1 MVEDSRRRH
10 WDTVY
15 SGGPTEE
22 RGWYEPAPSTL
33 DLVFRH
39 SDPTDG
45 VIDIGAGDS
54 ALPPMLLAEG
64 YKDITMLDV
73 SDVALER
80 SRRRLGGQGPS
91 LIWLRADVTDWEPNR
106 TWDVWHDRAVFHFL
120 IDEADR
126 KAYVNVARSALVPG
140 GRLIVATFSPEGPDR
155 CARLPVRRYSVEE
168 LIAEFSPGFEP
179 LEVVDIEPAS
189 TIGDRRPYVAAVV
202 RRQPSA

>member
-1 MVEDSRRRH
+1 MADESRQRH

-22 RGWYEPAPSTL
+22 RGWYEPTPSTL

-54 ALPPMLLAEG
+54 ALPSMLLGKG
-64 YKDITMLDV
+64 YQDITMLDV

-80 SRRRLGGQGPS
+80 SRRRLGGHGS
-91 LIWLRADVTDWEPNR
+91 TVSWVRADVTEWVPDR

-126 KAYVNVARSALVPG
+126 KAYLNVARTAVVPG
-140 GRLIVATFSPEGPDR
+140 GRLIVATFSPDGPDR
-155 CARLPVRRYSVEE
+155 CAGLPVRRHSGEDLV
-168 LIAEFSPGFEP
+168 AAFSPDFEP
-179 LEVVDIEPAS
+179 VEVVDIEPAS
-189 TIGDRRPYVAAVV
+189 TIGDRRPYVAAVL